1 MNEFNVNQLFQ
12 LLSHF
17 CQLYLCDIQYEG
29 RVSGSTINSNL
40 IHDQSWSLV
49 EVVLEVLKVSHL
61 CIILT
66 HEQ

>member
-40 IHDQSWSLV
+40 IR
-49 EVVLEVLKVSHL
+49 
-61 CIILT
+61 
-66 HEQ
+66 